1 MNTLDSMGLPK
12 ILRNRLKNLALQAS
26 DSDSESEK
34 SAKGMDDITRVDAS
48 KGGKN
53 VITFFN
59 NLERDKAY
67 KRWPRTVKQL
77 LYPSWQMHTI
87 AKNLYTIVLVVDPL
101 SMDGAS
107 LLMQTHMLMEQN
119 YPIRFGV
126 GFLLKQESQKNG
138 GRTKNKSKGY
148 DLCLLVSRIKEKY
161 NTQTLMQFIFTLA
174 NAASGDQGDMFG
186 MMGMMGGGM
195 EMEVAPEPLSRS
207 EVIELYAGVIAEG
220 DGTSSR
226 GSVQTFVDDATS
238 LLESQPE
245 VYERGQEFA
254 KNCTEYL
261 EAKGFPMNSF
271 SLNGIVST
279 SGQQMAQSLMQL
291 IGREQYTSYD
301 GAGGRVD
308 R

>member
-1 MNTLDSMGLPK
+1 
-12 ILRNRLKNLALQAS
+12 KNLALQAS

-126 GFLLKQESQKNG
+126 VFDCKQAAPNTG
-138 GRTKNKSKGY
+138 GRTKDKATGY
-148 DLCLLVSRIKEKY
+148 DVCLLVSRIKEKY

-186 MMGMMGGGM
+186 MMGMMG
-195 EMEVAPEPLSRS
+195 
-207 EVIELYAGVIAEG
+207 
-220 DGTSSR
+220 
-226 GSVQTFVDDATS
+226 
-238 LLESQPE
+238 
-245 VYERGQEFA
+245 
-254 KNCTEYL
+254 
-261 EAKGFPMNSF
+261 
-271 SLNGIVST
+271 
-279 SGQQMAQSLMQL
+279 
-291 IGREQYTSYD
+291 
-301 GAGGRVD
+301 
-308 R
+308 